1 MTAPEKLTIETPEQ
15 IALEYAL
22 ASIGSRFLALAVDT
36 LIQSGLLLVL
46 ALVAIGVLAMTS
58 FSGASAWVLAPLV
71 LAAFLVYYGYFAA
84 FEIAW
89 QGQTPGKR
97 TVGLRVMDRSG
108 RPITAYQSLLRNLVR
123 IVDQMPGLYGVGILS
138 VFVTAHHQRLGDLAA
153 STVVV
158 HERPHEGTIGLAV
171 APASS
176 ARSPGQPLTA
186 RGLTAQ
192 EIAVIELFLERRA
205 GLDWAVRDHTAGEL
219 ANRVR
224 RRLGL
229 GAGGSDEELL
239 ERSVVD
245 YRSGSGYR

>member
-1 MTAPEKLTIETPEQ
+1 VTAPEKLTIETPEQ

-22 ASIGSRFLALAVDT
+22 ASIGSRFLAVAVDT

-46 ALVAIGVLAMTS
+46 GLVAIGVLAMTG
-58 FSGASAWVLAPLV
+58 FSSASAWVLAPLV
-71 LAAFLVYYGYFAA
+71 LGAFLVYYGYFAA
-84 FEIAW
+84 FEILW

-138 VFVTAHHQRLGDLAA
+138 VFITAHHQRLGDLAA

-158 HERPHEGTIGLAV
+158 HERPPEGTIGLAV
-171 APASS
+171 APSASVRS
-176 ARSPGQPLTA
+176 AVH
-186 RGLTAQ
+186 GLTAQ
-192 EIAVIELFLERRA
+192 EISVIELFLERRA
-205 GLDWAVRDHTAGEL
+205 GLDVTARDQTAREL

-229 GAGGSDEELL
+229 AAGGHDEDLL
-239 ERSVVD
+239 EQSVAD